1 MATTIPNSDRSS
13 GQFSTPKRR
22 KIRKGT
28 QSCWECK
35 RRKIRCTFAAPT
47 ESVCDGCRSRR
58 VKCLSQE
65 YHDDTR
71 LTPASDKR
79 GSNVDKIVRCFSSL
93 SVNISSTNTKKRS
106 QASSSHCAESSI
118 YNYVNSTAFISS
130 PGDYDEISQQL
141 LAAWP
146 SQPELEAISEMK
158 ISNTFMLFHGVTC
171 MPYYDF
177 MSNDLP
183 SLQDVLQPPLPG
195 SHPVLIARRLL
206 MLGVFL
212 QSESLLS
219 PELQVIMSRVVET
232 ASRLVVSNDDLASSL
247 EGIECIMMESM
258 FRNNAG
264 NLRGAWVSNRRAMT
278 MAQVMSLH
286 RYRHTVTGGSNK
298 DWSVRPLP
306 TIIDAETRNRIEPEF
321 MWFRLVA
328 TDRYLSLILG
338 LPQESQQDP
347 HSVRLES
354 KEPNDCALVDRL
366 ERLQVVA
373 AGLILQ
379 RNSTNIHNLEATLR
393 VDKLL
398 QEAAASTPAQ
408 WWLPPEPLSIT
419 GDSMGAFKETLRLMY
434 QLTHFHLLAQLHLP
448 YILLTSNDRKYD
460 YSKMTAINASREIL
474 SRFVL
479 YFDSSSNC
487 SSYCRGIDFLTF
499 IASMTLCLAH
509 IKGHCQRHTSIMNNE
524 TTSVFQFLVHQRPQ
538 DIGFIERIMESME
551 LKTTRDNNPITQ
563 TITNSLRQLVAIE
576 ASVASQS
583 CFTASL
589 SCQIGCD
596 GLESSGINMHMK
608 NDVLHI
614 YVPYYGTIRVERE
627 RSSGRFV
634 ESNLVLADS
643 TSQMPLETF
652 QSPAERSL
660 VTETFDEPSVSNNRI
675 IEDSLLMPGIGEDFS
690 EWALGSM
697 DLALLETI

>member
-1 MATTIPNSDRSS
+1 
-13 GQFSTPKRR
+13 
-22 KIRKGT
+22 
-28 QSCWECK
+28 
-35 RRKIRCTFAAPT
+35 
-47 ESVCDGCRSRR
+47 
-58 VKCLSQE
+58 
-65 YHDDTR
+65 
-71 LTPASDKR
+71 
-79 GSNVDKIVRCFSSL
+79 
-93 SVNISSTNTKKRS
+93 
-106 QASSSHCAESSI
+106 
-118 YNYVNSTAFISS
+118 
-130 PGDYDEISQQL
+130 
-141 LAAWP
+141 
-146 SQPELEAISEMK
+146 
-158 ISNTFMLFHGVTC
+158 
-171 MPYYDF
+171 MPYSDF
-177 MSNDLP
+177 VSNDLP

-212 QSESLLS
+212 QSGSLLS
-219 PELQVIMSRVVET
+219 SELQVIMSRVVET
-232 ASRLVVSNDDLASSL
+232 ANRLVVSNDDLAGSL

-286 RYRHTVTGGSNK
+286 RYRNTVSASSSEG
-298 DWSVRPLP
+298 WSARPLP
-306 TIIDAETRNRIEPEF
+306 KAIDAETRHRIEPQF

-347 HSVRLES
+347 HSVCLES
-354 KEPNDCALVDRL
+354 DEPKDYALVDRL
-366 ERLQVVA
+366 ERLEVVA

-379 RNSTNIHNLEATLR
+379 RNSTNMHNLEATLR

-398 QEAAASTPAQ
+398 QEATASTPAQ

-419 GDSMGAFKETLRLMY
+419 GDSMEAFKETLRLMY

-448 YILLTSNDRKYD
+448 YVLLTSNDRKYD

-499 IASMTLCLAH
+499 IASMTLCIAH
-509 IKGHCQRHTSIMNNE
+509 IKGHCQRHAGVMNNE

-551 LKTTRDNNPITQ
+551 HKTTRDNNPITQ
-563 TITNSLRQLVAIE
+563 TITSSLRQLVAIE
-576 ASVASQS
+576 ASVASQT
-583 CFTASL
+583 CCTASL
-589 SCQIGCD
+589 SCQVGCD
-596 GLESSGINMHMK
+596 GLESSGISMHMK
-608 NDVLHI
+608 NDALHI
-614 YVPYYGTIRVERE
+614 YVPYYGTIKIERE
-627 RSSGRFV
+627 MLSRTFV
-634 ESNLVLADS
+634 ESTLVSADS
-643 TSQMPLETF
+643 TSHMPLETF
-652 QSPAERSL
+652 QSPTERCL
-660 VTETFDEPSVSNNRI
+660 VTETLGEPFLSNHRI
-675 IEDSLLMPGIGEDFS
+675 VEEDSILIPTIGEDFG

>member
-1 MATTIPNSDRSS
+1 MGS
-13 GQFSTPKRR
+13 
-22 KIRKGT
+22 
-28 QSCWECK
+28 
-35 RRKIRCTFAAPT
+35 AA
-47 ESVCDGCRSRR
+47 S
-58 VKCLSQE
+58 
-65 YHDDTR
+65 
-71 LTPASDKR
+71 
-79 GSNVDKIVRCFSSL
+79 
-93 SVNISSTNTKKRS
+93 
-106 QASSSHCAESSI
+106 
-118 YNYVNSTAFISS
+118 FINL
-130 PGDYDEISQQL
+130 PCDYDGISQQL

-146 SQPELEAISEMK
+146 SQPELETISGMK
-158 ISNTFMLFHGVTC
+158 VSNTFMLFHGITC
-171 MPYYDF
+171 RPYSDF

-183 SLQDVLQPPLPG
+183 SLQDVVQPPLSG

-212 QSESLLS
+212 QSGSLLS
-219 PELQVIMSRVVET
+219 SELQVTMNRVVET
-232 ASRLVVSNDDLASSL
+232 ANRLVVSNDDLASSL

-286 RYRHTVTGGSNK
+286 RYRGTVSANNNK
-298 DWSVRPLP
+298 DWSARPPP
-306 TIIDAETRNRIEPEF
+306 TTIDPETRNRIEPQS

-347 HSVRLES
+347 HSVCLES
-354 KEPNDCALVDRL
+354 NEPKDYALVDRL
-366 ERLQVVA
+366 ESLEVVA

-379 RNSTNIHNLEATLR
+379 RNSTNIHNLEATLK

-419 GDSMGAFKETLRLMY
+419 GGSMEAFKETLRLMY

-474 SRFVL
+474 SRFIL
-479 YFDSSSNC
+479 YFDSTSEC

-499 IASMTLCLAH
+499 IAGMTLCLAH

-538 DIGFIERIMESME
+538 DIGFIERIMQGME
-551 LKTTRDNNPITQ
+551 HKTTRDNNPITQ
-563 TITNSLRQLVAIE
+563 TIANSLSQLVAIE
-576 ASVASQS
+576 ASVANQS
-583 CFTASL
+583 SCIASL

-596 GLESSGINMHMK
+596 GLESTGISMHMK
-608 NDVLHI
+608 NDVLRI

-627 RSSGRFV
+627 KSSGRFV
-634 ESNLVLADS
+634 ESNLFLADS
-643 TSQMPLETF
+643 TSHIPLETC
-652 QSPAERSL
+652 QSPTERSL

-675 IEDSLLMPGIGEDFS
+675 IEEDSILIPGIGEDFS

>member
-1 MATTIPNSDRSS
+1 MTTAISNSDR
-13 GQFSTPKRR
+13 GGDQFSTPKRR

-35 RRKIRCTFAAPT
+35 RRKIRCTFATPT

-71 LTPASDKR
+71 LTPASDKQE
-79 GSNVDKIVRCFSSL
+79 SNVDKVC
-93 SVNISSTNTKKRS
+93 S
-106 QASSSHCAESSI
+106 QADDFSGFKSPSVC
-118 YNYVNSTAFISS
+118 NYVASAALGNS
-130 PGDYDEISQQL
+130 PGDYDGICQQL

-146 SQPELEAISEMK
+146 SQHELEIISKMN
-158 ISNTFMLFHGVTC
+158 ISNTFTLFHGVTC
-171 MPYYDF
+171 MPYSDF

-212 QSESLLS
+212 QSGLLS
-219 PELQVIMSRVVET
+219 SSELQATMNRVVET
-232 ASRLVVSNDDLASSL
+232 ASRLVVSNDDLAGSL

-258 FRNNAG
+258 FRNNSG

-286 RYRHTVTGGSNK
+286 RYRANGNK
-298 DWSVRPLP
+298 DWGARPP
-306 TIIDAETRNRIEPEF
+306 PKTIDAETRNRIEPHL

-347 HSVRLES
+347 IAVCMES
-354 KEPNDCALVDRL
+354 KESRDYALVDRL
-366 ERLQVVA
+366 ERLEVVA

-379 RNSTNIHNLEATLR
+379 RNSTNMHNLEATLR

-419 GDSMGAFKETLRLMY
+419 GDTMEAFKETLRLMY

-460 YSKMTAINASREIL
+460 YSKTTAINASREII

-479 YFDSSSNC
+479 YFDTSSNC
-487 SSYCRGIDFLTF
+487 SSYCRGIYFLAF

-509 IKGHCQRHTSIMNNE
+509 IKGHCQRHTSVMNNE
-524 TTSVFQFLVHQRPQ
+524 TSVFQFLVHQRPQ

-551 LKTTRDNNPITQ
+551 HKTARDNNPFSQ

-576 ASVASQS
+576 ASVANQS
-583 CFTASL
+583 SCIASL

-596 GLESSGINMHMK
+596 GLESSGISMHMK

-614 YVPYYGTIRVERE
+614 YVPYYGTIKVERE
-627 RSSGRFV
+627 NSSRRFV
-634 ESNLVLADS
+634 ETSLVAAKS
-643 TSQMPLETF
+643 PSYTPLETF
-652 QSPAERSL
+652 QSPTEMSL
-660 VTETFDEPSVSNNRI
+660 VTETFGETFVANNRNI
-675 IEDSLLMPGIGEDFS
+675 EEDSILMPSIGEDFG
-690 EWALGSM
+690 EWALGGM
-697 DLALLETI
+697 DLSLLETI

>member
-1 MATTIPNSDRSS
+1 MATAISNSDRGG

-65 YHDDTR
+65 YHDDAR
-71 LTPASDKR
+71 LTPASDEQ
-79 GSNVDKIVRCFSSL
+79 GSNVDK
-93 SVNISSTNTKKRS
+93 TRS
-106 QASSSHCAESSI
+106 QADGSSGIKPPSVPNYISNTESLI
-118 YNYVNSTAFISS
+118 NL
-130 PGDYDEISQQL
+130 PGDYNGISQQL

-171 MPYYDF
+171 MPYSDF
-177 MSNDLP
+177 VSNDLP

-212 QSESLLS
+212 QSGSLLS
-219 PELQVIMSRVVET
+219 SELQVIMSRVVET
-232 ASRLVVSNDDLASSL
+232 ANRLVVSNDDLASSL

-286 RYRHTVTGGSNK
+286 RYRNTVSASSSEGWNA
-298 DWSVRPLP
+298 RPLP
-306 TIIDAETRNRIEPEF
+306 KAIDAETRHRIEPQF

-347 HSVRLES
+347 HCVCLES
-354 KEPNDCALVDRL
+354 HEPKDYALVDHL
-366 ERLQVVA
+366 ERLEVVA

-379 RNSTNIHNLEATLR
+379 RNSTNMHNLEATLR

-398 QEAAASTPAQ
+398 QEATASTPAQ

-419 GDSMGAFKETLRLMY
+419 VTSAICTL
-434 QLTHFHLLAQLHLP
+434 
-448 YILLTSNDRKYD
+448 
-460 YSKMTAINASREIL
+460 
-474 SRFVL
+474 
-479 YFDSSSNC
+479 
-487 SSYCRGIDFLTF
+487 DF
-499 IASMTLCLAH
+499 
-509 IKGHCQRHTSIMNNE
+509 
-524 TTSVFQFLVHQRPQ
+524 QRP
-538 DIGFIERIMESME
+538 E
-551 LKTTRDNNPITQ
+551 
-563 TITNSLRQLVAIE
+563 
-576 ASVASQS
+576 
-583 CFTASL
+583 
-589 SCQIGCD
+589 
-596 GLESSGINMHMK
+596 
-608 NDVLHI
+608 
-614 YVPYYGTIRVERE
+614 IR
-627 RSSGRFV
+627 
-634 ESNLVLADS
+634 L
-643 TSQMPLETF
+643 
-652 QSPAERSL
+652 
-660 VTETFDEPSVSNNRI
+660 
-675 IEDSLLMPGIGEDFS
+675 
-690 EWALGSM
+690 
-697 DLALLETI
+697 

>member
-1 MATTIPNSDRSS
+1 MGSAA
-13 GQFSTPKRR
+13 
-22 KIRKGT
+22 
-28 QSCWECK
+28 SCINLPC
-35 RRKIRCTFAAPT
+35 
-47 ESVCDGCRSRR
+47 
-58 VKCLSQE
+58 
-65 YHDDTR
+65 
-71 LTPASDKR
+71 
-79 GSNVDKIVRCFSSL
+79 
-93 SVNISSTNTKKRS
+93 
-106 QASSSHCAESSI
+106 
-118 YNYVNSTAFISS
+118 
-130 PGDYDEISQQL
+130 DYDGISQQL

-146 SQPELEAISEMK
+146 SQPELKRISEMK

-171 MPYYDF
+171 MPYSDF
-177 MSNDLP
+177 MCNDLP
-183 SLQDVLQPPLPG
+183 SLQDVVQPPLPG

-212 QSESLLS
+212 QSGSLLS
-219 PELQVIMSRVVET
+219 SELQVTMNRVVET
-232 ASRLVVSNDDLASSL
+232 ANRLVVSNDDLASSL
-247 EGIECIMMESM
+247 EGIECIMMGSM
-258 FRNNAG
+258 FCNNAG

-278 MAQVMSLH
+278 MAQVMGLH
-286 RYRHTVTGGSNK
+286 RYKATVSANSNK
-298 DWSVRPLP
+298 DWSARPPP
-306 TIIDAETRNRIEPEF
+306 TTIDPETRNRIEPQS

-347 HSVRLES
+347 HSVCLES
-354 KEPNDCALVDRL
+354 NEPKDYALIDRL
-366 ERLQVVA
+366 ERLEVVA

-419 GDSMGAFKETLRLMY
+419 GDSMEAFKETLRLMH

-479 YFDSSSNC
+479 YFDGIPEC
-487 SSYCRGIDFLTF
+487 SSYCRGIDFVTF

-509 IKGHCQRHTSIMNNE
+509 IKGHCQRHTGIMNNE

-538 DIGFIERIMESME
+538 DIGFIERIMEDME
-551 LKTTRDNNPITQ
+551 HKTARDNNPITQ
-563 TITNSLRQLVAIE
+563 TIANSLSQLVAIE
-576 ASVASQS
+576 ASVANQS
-583 CFTASL
+583 SCIASL

-596 GLESSGINMHMK
+596 GLESTGISMHMK

-627 RSSGRFV
+627 KSSRRFV
-634 ESNLVLADS
+634 ESNLFLADS
-643 TSQMPLETF
+643 THIPLETF
-652 QSPAERSL
+652 QSPTERSL
-660 VTETFDEPSVSNNRI
+660 VTETFDEPSVSNNRVI
-675 IEDSLLMPGIGEDFS
+675 EEDSILIPGIGEEFS

>member
-1 MATTIPNSDRSS
+1 MGS
-13 GQFSTPKRR
+13 
-22 KIRKGT
+22 
-28 QSCWECK
+28 
-35 RRKIRCTFAAPT
+35 AA
-47 ESVCDGCRSRR
+47 
-58 VKCLSQE
+58 
-65 YHDDTR
+65 
-71 LTPASDKR
+71 
-79 GSNVDKIVRCFSSL
+79 
-93 SVNISSTNTKKRS
+93 SVN
-106 QASSSHCAESSI
+106 
-118 YNYVNSTAFISS
+118 S
-130 PGDYDEISQQL
+130 PGDYDGISQQL

-146 SQPELEAISEMK
+146 SQHELETMSNVNIS
-158 ISNTFMLFHGVTC
+158 STFMLFHGVTC
-171 MPYYDF
+171 MSYSDF

-183 SLQDVLQPPLPG
+183 SLQDVLQPPPPG

-212 QSESLLS
+212 QSGSLLS
-219 PELQVIMSRVVET
+219 ESQVIMCRVVET
-232 ASRLVVSNDDLASSL
+232 ANRLVTGNDDLTSSL
-247 EGIECIMMESM
+247 EGIECIMTESM

-264 NLRGAWVSNRRAMT
+264 NLRGAWISNRRAMT
-278 MAQVMSLH
+278 IAQVMGLH
-286 RYRHTVTGGSNK
+286 LYRTTAPASSNK
-298 DWSVRPLP
+298 DWSARPWP
-306 TIIDAETRNRIEPEF
+306 KTIDAETRNRIEPQS

-347 HSVRLES
+347 HSVCLES
-354 KEPNDCALVDRL
+354 KEPKDYALIDRL
-366 ERLQVVA
+366 ERLEVVA

-419 GDSMGAFKETLRLMY
+419 GDTMEAFKETLRLMY

-479 YFDSSSNC
+479 YFSSNSNC
-487 SSYCRGIDFLTF
+487 SSYCRGVDFLTF

-509 IKGHCQRHTSIMNNE
+509 IKGHCERQTSIMTNE
-524 TTSVFQFLVHQRPQ
+524 TTSIFQFLVHQRPQ

-551 LKTTRDNNPITQ
+551 HKTTSDDNPITQ
-563 TITNSLRQLVAIE
+563 TITSSLRQLVAIE
-576 ASVASQS
+576 ASVANQS
-583 CFTASL
+583 SCIANL

-596 GLESSGINMHMK
+596 GLQSSGISMHM
-608 NDVLHI
+608 NNGDLHI
-614 YVPYYGTIRVERE
+614 YIPYYGTIKIERDN
-627 RSSGRFV
+627 SSRRFLEGNRFSV
-634 ESNLVLADS
+634 DS
-643 TSQMPLETF
+643 ISQMPLGTL
-652 QSPAERSL
+652 QSPTERSL
-660 VTETFDEPSVSNNRI
+660 ILEPIDEASVSSSRNTE
-675 IEDSLLMPGIGEDFS
+675 EDGIFIPNIGEDFS

>member
-1 MATTIPNSDRSS
+1 
-13 GQFSTPKRR
+13 
-22 KIRKGT
+22 
-28 QSCWECK
+28 
-35 RRKIRCTFAAPT
+35 
-47 ESVCDGCRSRR
+47 
-58 VKCLSQE
+58 
-65 YHDDTR
+65 
-71 LTPASDKR
+71 
-79 GSNVDKIVRCFSSL
+79 
-93 SVNISSTNTKKRS
+93 
-106 QASSSHCAESSI
+106 
-118 YNYVNSTAFISS
+118 
-130 PGDYDEISQQL
+130 
-141 LAAWP
+141 
-146 SQPELEAISEMK
+146 MK

-171 MPYYDF
+171 MPYSDF

-219 PELQVIMSRVVET
+219 SELQVIMSRVVET
-232 ASRLVVSNDDLASSL
+232 ANRLVVCNEDLASSL

-286 RYRHTVTGGSNK
+286 RYRNTVSGGSNR
-298 DWSVRPLP
+298 DWSARPLP
-306 TIIDAETRNRIEPEF
+306 KTIDAETRNRIEPEF

-338 LPQESQQDP
+338 LPQESLQDP
-347 HSVRLES
+347 HSVCLES

-398 QEAAASTPAQ
+398 QEAAALTPAQ
-408 WWLPPEPLSIT
+408 WWLPPDPLSIT
-419 GDSMGAFKETLRLMY
+419 GDSMEAFKETLRLMY

-524 TTSVFQFLVHQRPQ
+524 TTSVFQLLVHQRPQ

-551 LKTTRDNNPITQ
+551 HKTTKDNNPITQ

-583 CFTASL
+583 YFTASL

-596 GLESSGINMHMK
+596 GLESSGISMHMK

-627 RSSGRFV
+627 RSIGRFV
-634 ESNLVLADS
+634 ESNLILADS
-643 TSQMPLETF
+643 TSQMPLEAF
-652 QSPAERSL
+652 QSPTERSL
-660 VTETFDEPSVSNNRI
+660 VTETFDEPVVSNNRI
-675 IEDSLLMPGIGEDFS
+675 TEEDSRLIPGIGEDFS
-690 EWALGSM
+690 DWALGSM
-697 DLALLETI
+697 DLTLWETI